1 MVVYIEYAFLE
12 NTLFDFAL
20 LSLSFLLCKTK
31 TAWWKILI
39 SACIGGVFAV
49 VFPLILLP
57 NALLIF
63 LKIAVGFLL
72 CLLAFPRIKNRK
84 EWGRYALN
92 VGVFFFLTFVYGG
105 ALTAL
110 FSAIFPQKTPIF
122 LVVLGFALLS
132 LLTLVL
138 VKKLYQ
144 KRKLFQG
151 IYSCEILYKQRVFA
165 LLGYLDSGNL
175 ASKNGLPVCF
185 LSPAVFY
192 DIFGEEILFQTEEEK
207 DEDGGQVRDEMVIAT
222 MSGERKVQL
231 FRARI
236 KVKIPSME
244 SREIE
249 VYFTPSKHMLNREYQ
264 VLLNVGI
271 IKG

>member
-12 NTLFDFAL
+12 NTLFDFVL

-31 TAWWKILI
+31 TVWWKTII
-39 SACIGGVFAV
+39 SACVGGVFAV
-49 VFPLILLP
+49 IFPLILLP
-57 NALLIF
+57 NVLLIF

-72 CLLAFPRIKNRK
+72 CLLAFPRIKNKK
-84 EWGRYALN
+84 EWGGYALN
-92 VGVFFFLTFVYGG
+92 VGVFFFLTFLYGG

-110 FSAIFPQKTPIF
+110 FSAVFPQKTPIF
-122 LVVLGFALLS
+122 LVALGFALLS
-132 LLTLVL
+132 LLTLL
-138 VKKLYQ
+138 LFKKLYQ
-144 KRKLFQG
+144 KRKVFQG
-151 IYSCEILYKQRVFA
+151 IYPCEIRYKQRNFA

-185 LSPAVFY
+185 LSPDIFY
-192 DIFGEEILFQTEEEK
+192 DIFGEEILF
-207 DEDGGQVRDEMVIAT
+207 DGAQNGIDRGQVRDEMVITT
-222 MSGERKVQL
+222 MSGERRVQL

-236 KVKIPSME
+236 NVQIPPME
-244 SREIE
+244 SREVE
-249 VYFTPSKHMLNREYQ
+249 VYFTPSKHILKREYQ